1 MMQNSRHLKNYFT
14 TSDYNKITNNNQRCK
29 DNRKKL
35 VNESCFA
42 EKIKRFA
49 TKAELKA
56 EKDKK

>member
-1 MMQNSRHLKNYFT
+1 MIQNTRHLKNYFT

-35 VNESCFA
+35 VHESCFA

>member
-35 VNESCFA
+35 FNEPGFD
-42 EKIKRFA
+42 EKIKKISNKSRI
-49 TKAELKA
+49 KSRER
-56 EKDKK
+56 

>member
-1 MMQNSRHLKNYFT
+1 M
-14 TSDYNKITNNNQRCK
+14 TNNNQRCK

-35 VNESCFA
+35 VNQSGFA
-42 EKIKRFA
+42 EKIKRLA